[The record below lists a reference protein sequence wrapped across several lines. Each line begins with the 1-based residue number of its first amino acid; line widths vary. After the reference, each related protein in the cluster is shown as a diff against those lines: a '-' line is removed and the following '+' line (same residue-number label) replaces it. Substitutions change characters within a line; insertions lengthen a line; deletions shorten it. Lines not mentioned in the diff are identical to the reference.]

1 MHLALRRVL
10 WVGVVGLAA
19 LVVPA
24 VAQAQTTPTQYTFT
38 TVDAVEMSG
47 SILFVTGIQS
57 GDSAPTT
64 VKVSFAY
71 SSDIGA
77 NQGFAA
83 ACERKALLAMTKPG
97 QYLFSF
103 KPGPWPWP
111 TCALS
116 RVQP

>member
-1 MHLALRRVL
+1 MHLASRRVL
-10 WVGVVGLAA
+10 WVGVVGLAV
-19 LVVPA
+19 LVAPA
-24 VAQAQTTPTQYTFT
+24 VAQAQTAPMSYTFT
-38 TVDAVEMSG
+38 TVDAVEMTG
-47 SILFVTGIQS
+47 YFLVVTGVQS

-64 VKVSFAY
+64 VKVGFSY
-71 SSDIGA
+71 ISDLGA

-97 QYLFSF
+97 QYLFSL
-103 KPGPWPWP
+103 KAGSWSWP